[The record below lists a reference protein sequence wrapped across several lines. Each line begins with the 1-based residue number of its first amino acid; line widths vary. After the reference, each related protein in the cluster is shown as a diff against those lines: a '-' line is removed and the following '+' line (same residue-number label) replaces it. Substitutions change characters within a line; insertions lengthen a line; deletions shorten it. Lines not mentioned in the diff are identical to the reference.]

1 MCSAINTTVDN
12 IKFPVTANELRHV
25 KSEFYDI
32 AKFPNCVGAIDG
44 TLIPIKGMSGPQEP
58 AFLCRK
64 NFHALNIQAVTDSN
78 TRYKRY

>member
-1 MCSAINTTVDN
+1 MCSAINTTVNN

-58 AFLCRK
+58 AFVCRK

-78 TRYKRY
+78 MRYKRY

>member
-58 AFLCRK
+58 AFVCRK
-64 NFHALNIQAVTDSN
+64 KLSCLKYSGRNRFQYEV
-78 TRYKRY
+78 